1 MKIAVYAIA
10 KNEEKFVDRWYNS
23 MKEADEIFVCDTG
36 SKDNTAEKLKRL
48 GAKVKRI
55 NIEPWRFDRARNES
69 LEFVDEDVDICVCTD
84 LDEVF

>member
-36 SKDNTAEKLKRL
+36 SKENPAEKLKRL

-55 NIEPWRFDRARNES
+55 NIEPLRFDRARNES

-84 LDEVF
+84 